1 MCKYCSVTMY
11 ADDTVYISVFKLYP
25 LRFYIIQDLQC
36 FFEWLEGKSL
46 VLNVF
51 KTKRS
56 KFSPSSSDGGVGNR
70 EKISGGDSVGGKQ
83 YICSGG
89 GACCGRKQ

>member
-1 MCKYCSVTMY
+1 MCKRCSVNMY
-11 ADDTVYISVFKLYP
+11 AEDTVYILVFKLYP
-25 LRFYIIQDLQC
+25 LLFCINQDLQC

-56 KFSPSSSDGGVGNR
+56 KFSPSSSDGAVGNR
-70 EKISGGDSVGGKQ
+70 EKISGGDSVGGNQ
-83 YICSGG
+83 YRCSGG
-89 GACCGRKQ
+89 DGCCGRKK